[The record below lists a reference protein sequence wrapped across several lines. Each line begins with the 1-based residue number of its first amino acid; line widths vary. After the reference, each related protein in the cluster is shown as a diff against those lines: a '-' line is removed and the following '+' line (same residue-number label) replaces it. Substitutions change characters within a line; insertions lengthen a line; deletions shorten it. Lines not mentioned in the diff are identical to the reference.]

1 MIANTKP
8 STACKLYTLSI
19 NNLITMPDFT
29 LRPHKDHWIG
39 TYAAMA
45 STCEIIIDSSEQELA
60 QTLTQIAQ
68 QETLRIQQK
77 FSRYQKDNVLWHIN
91 HANGTAINVDSETAH
106 LLDFADQCYQ
116 LSDGY
121 FDITSGCLRR
131 AWTFDGS
138 DNLPSEK
145 SVNALLPFVGWKK
158 VSWRKVSGQKNHEES
173 SQLQMPAGM
182 EIDFGGIGKEYAV
195 DSVLRLLRA
204 QTSVPILV
212 NFGGDLAITGTRKNG
227 APWQVGIESLDTKEH
242 NHEQREK
249 HADKVLEI
257 SAGALAT
264 SGDSRR
270 YLITN
275 NQRYG
280 HILNPF
286 TGWPIMDA
294 PRSVT
299 VAGSNCVQAGMLA
312 TFALLK
318 GKEAEAFLKEQGV
331 PFWFLK

>member
-1 MIANTKP
+1 
-8 STACKLYTLSI
+8 
-19 NNLITMPDFT
+19 MPDFQ
-29 LRPHKDHWIG
+29 LRPHNDHWIG

-45 STCEIIIDSSEQELA
+45 STCEIIIDSSKQELA
-60 QTLTQIAQ
+60 QKITQLAQ

-77 FSRYQKDNVLWHIN
+77 FSRYQKDNLLWQIN
-91 HANGTAINVDSETAH
+91 HANGAAINVDSETAH

-138 DNLPSEK
+138 DKLPSEE
-145 SVNALLPFVGWKK
+145 SVNALLPFIGWQK
-158 VSWRKVSGQKNHEES
+158 VSWKKASGQKNHEEN

-195 DSVLRLLRA
+195 DSVLRLLST
-204 QTSVPILV
+204 QTNVPILV
-212 NFGGDLAITGTRKNG
+212 NFGGDLAVTGARKNG
-227 APWQVGIESLDTKEH
+227 APWQVGIESLDVNEH
-242 NHEQREK
+242 SSEPMNKQ
-249 HADKVLEI
+249 ADNILEI

-270 YLITN
+270 FLIAN

-299 VAGSNCVQAGMLA
+299 VAGSNCIQAGMLA

-318 GKEAEAFLKEQGV
+318 GKHAEQFLEEQDV
-331 PFWFLK
+331 PFWLLK

>member
-1 MIANTKP
+1 
-8 STACKLYTLSI
+8 
-19 NNLITMPDFT
+19 MPDFQ
-29 LRPHKDHWIG
+29 LRPHNDHWIG

-45 STCEIIIDSSEQELA
+45 STCEIIIDSNEQELA
-60 QTLTQIAQ
+60 QKLTHIAQ

-77 FSRYQKDNVLWHIN
+77 FSRYQKDNLLWQIN
-91 HANGTAINVDSETAH
+91 HANGAAITVDSETAH
-106 LLDFADQCYQ
+106 LLDFADQCFQ

-138 DNLPSEK
+138 NNLPSEE
-145 SVNALLPFVGWKK
+145 SVNALLPFIGWQKVRWKK
-158 VSWRKVSGQKNHEES
+158 DHEKNT
-173 SQLQMPAGM
+173 QLQMPAGM

-195 DSVLRLLRA
+195 DSVLRLLSA
-204 QTSVPILV
+204 QTNVPILV
-212 NFGGDLAITGTRKNG
+212 NFGGDLAVTGARKNG
-227 APWQVGIESLDTKEH
+227 APWQVGIESLDVNEH
-242 NHEQREK
+242 NNQPMNK
-249 HADKVLEI
+249 QADKILEI

-270 YLITN
+270 FLIAN

-286 TGWPIMDA
+286 TGWPIIDA

-299 VAGSNCVQAGMLA
+299 VAGSNCIQAGMLA

-318 GKEAEAFLKEQGV
+318 GKEAEEFLKEQGV
-331 PFWFLK
+331 PFWLLK

>member
-1 MIANTKP
+1 
-8 STACKLYTLSI
+8 
-19 NNLITMPDFT
+19 MPDFQ
-29 LRPHKDHWIG
+29 LRPHNDHWIG

-60 QTLTQIAQ
+60 RKLTYIAQ
-68 QETLRIQQK
+68 QETLRIQHK
-77 FSRYQKDNVLWHIN
+77 FSRYQKDNLLWKIN

-106 LLDFADQCYQ
+106 LLDFADQCFQ

-138 DNLPSEK
+138 EKLPSEE
-145 SVNALLPFVGWKK
+145 SVTALLPFVGWQK
-158 VSWRKVSGQKNHEES
+158 VSWKKGSGQKQRDENA
-173 SQLQMPAGM
+173 QLQMPAGM

-195 DSVLRLLRA
+195 DSVMRLLRA
-204 QTSVPILV
+204 QTNTPILI
-212 NFGGDLAITGTRKNG
+212 NFGGDLAVTGARKNG
-227 APWQVGIESLDTKEH
+227 AAWQVGIEALDA
-242 NHEQREK
+242 NK
-249 HADKVLEI
+249 HADKILEI

-270 YLITN
+270 FLIAN

-299 VAGSNCVQAGMLA
+299 VAGSNCIQAGMLA

-318 GKEAEAFLKEQGV
+318 GKQAEQFLAEQGV
-331 PFWFLK
+331 PFWLLK

>member
-1 MIANTKP
+1 
-8 STACKLYTLSI
+8 
-19 NNLITMPDFT
+19 MPDFT

-45 STCEIIIDSSEQELA
+45 STCEIIIDNSEQELA
-60 QTLTQIAQ
+60 QKLTRIAQ

-77 FSRYQKDNVLWHIN
+77 FSRYQKDNLLWQIN
-91 HANGTAINVDSETAH
+91 HANGAVVNIDSETAH
-106 LLDFADQCYQ
+106 LLDFADQCFQ

-138 DNLPSEK
+138 DILPSKE
-145 SVNALLPFVGWKK
+145 SVNALLPFIGWQKVIWKK
-158 VSWRKVSGQKNHEES
+158 ANGQKNHEES

-195 DSVLRLLRA
+195 DSVMRLLRA
-204 QTSVPILV
+204 QTNTPILV
-212 NFGGDLAITGTRKNG
+212 NFGGDLAVTGARKNG
-227 APWQVGIESLDTKEH
+227 APWQVGIEALDA
-242 NHEQREK
+242 NK
-249 HADKVLEI
+249 HADKILEI

-270 YLITN
+270 FLIAN

-299 VAGSNCVQAGMLA
+299 VAGSNCIQAGMLA

-318 GKEAEAFLKEQGV
+318 GKQAEQFLAEQGV
-331 PFWFLK
+331 PFWLLK

>member
-1 MIANTKP
+1 
-8 STACKLYTLSI
+8 
-19 NNLITMPDFT
+19 MPDFQ
-29 LRPHKDHWIG
+29 LRPHNDHWIG

-60 QTLTQIAQ
+60 QKLTKIAQ
-68 QETLRIQQK
+68 HETLRIQQK
-77 FSRYQKDNVLWHIN
+77 FSRYQKDNLLWQIN
-91 HANGTAINVDSETAH
+91 HANGAVINIDSETAH
-106 LLDFADQCYQ
+106 LLDFADQCFQ

-138 DNLPSEK
+138 DKLPSEE

-158 VSWRKVSGQKNHEES
+158 VSWKKQRDEN

-195 DSVLRLLRA
+195 DSVLRLLSA
-204 QTSVPILV
+204 QTNTPILV
-212 NFGGDLAITGTRKNG
+212 NFGGDLAVTGARKNG
-227 APWQVGIESLDTKEH
+227 AAWQVGIETLDADEHMNKQATK
-242 NHEQREK
+242 Q
-249 HADKVLEI
+249 ADKILEI

-270 YLITN
+270 FLIAN

-294 PRSVT
+294 
-299 VAGSNCVQAGMLA
+299 
-312 TFALLK
+312 
-318 GKEAEAFLKEQGV
+318 
-331 PFWFLK
+331 

>member
-1 MIANTKP
+1 M
-8 STACKLYTLSI
+8 
-19 NNLITMPDFT
+19 

-39 TYAAMA
+39 SYAAMA
-45 STCEIIIDSSEQELA
+45 STCEIIIDTNEQALA
-60 QTLTQIAQ
+60 QKVTQIAQ

-77 FSRYQKDNVLWHIN
+77 FSRYQKDNLLWQIN
-91 HANGTAINVDSETAH
+91 HANGAVINVDSETAH
-106 LLDFADQCYQ
+106 LLDFADQCFQ
-116 LSDGY
+116 LSEGY
-121 FDITSGCLRR
+121 FDITSGCLRH

-138 DNLPSEK
+138 DKLPCAEN
-145 SVNALLPFVGWKK
+145 VNALLPFVGWQKIR
-158 VSWRKVSGQKNHEES
+158 WRKKQEES
-173 SQLQMPAGM
+173 LQLQMPPGM

-195 DSVLRLLRA
+195 DSVLRLLSA
-204 QTSVPILV
+204 HTNAPILV
-212 NFGGDLAITGTRKNG
+212 NFGGDLAVTGARKNG
-227 APWQVGIESLDTKEH
+227 AAWQVGIEALDANDHSNESINK
-242 NHEQREK
+242 Q
-249 HADKVLEI
+249 ADKILEI

-270 YLITN
+270 FLIAN

-299 VAGSNCVQAGMLA
+299 VAGSNCIQAGTLA

-318 GKEAEAFLKEQGV
+318 GKNAEEFLEEQGV
-331 PFWFLK
+331 PFWLLK

>member
-1 MIANTKP
+1 
-8 STACKLYTLSI
+8 
-19 NNLITMPDFT
+19 MPDFT

-45 STCEIIIDSSEQELA
+45 STCDIIIDSSEQELA
-60 QTLTQIAQ
+60 QKLTKIAQ

-77 FSRYQKDNVLWHIN
+77 FSRYQKDNLLWRIN
-91 HANGTAINVDSETAH
+91 HADGAAITVDSETAH
-106 LLDFADQCYQ
+106 LLDFADQCFQ

-138 DNLPSEK
+138 NKLPSKE
-145 SVNALLPFVGWKK
+145 SVNALLPFVGWQKVIWKK
-158 VSWRKVSGQKNHEES
+158 ARGES

-195 DSVLRLLRA
+195 DSVLRLLSA
-204 QTSVPILV
+204 QTNAPILV
-212 NFGGDLAITGTRKNG
+212 NFGGDLAVTGARKSG
-227 APWQVGIESLDTKEH
+227 APWQVGIEVLDPNEH
-242 NHEQREK
+242 SNEPTNK
-249 HADKVLEI
+249 HPDKILEI

-270 YLITN
+270 FLIAN

-299 VAGSNCVQAGMLA
+299 VASSNCVQAGMLA

-318 GKEAEAFLKEQGV
+318 GKEADVFLEDQGV
-331 PFWFLK
+331 PFWLLK

>member
-1 MIANTKP
+1 
-8 STACKLYTLSI
+8 
-19 NNLITMPDFT
+19 MPDLT
-29 LRPHKDHWIG
+29 LRSHRDHWIG

-60 QTLTQIAQ
+60 QKLTHIAQ

-77 FSRYQKDNVLWHIN
+77 FSRYQTDNLLWKIN
-91 HANGTAINVDSETAH
+91 HANGAPINIDSETAQ
-106 LLDFADQCYQ
+106 LLDFADQCFQ

-131 AWTFDGS
+131 AWKFDGS
-138 DNLPSEK
+138 DNLPSEE
-145 SVNALLPFVGWKK
+145 SVNALLPFVGW
-158 VSWRKVSGQKNHEES
+158 QKIRWQKSRGKS

-195 DSVLRLLRA
+195 DSVLRLMSLN
-204 QTSVPILV
+204 TNTPILV
-212 NFGGDLAITGTRKNG
+212 NFGGDLAVTGARKNG
-227 APWQVGIESLDTKEH
+227 AAWQVGIETLNSNCTHK
-242 NHEQREK
+242 Q
-249 HADKVLEI
+249 ADKILEI

-270 YLITN
+270 FLMAN

-299 VAGSNCVQAGMLA
+299 VAGSNCIEAGMLA

-318 GKEAEAFLKEQGV
+318 GKNAEQFLEEQGV
-331 PFWFLK
+331 AFWLLK

>member
-1 MIANTKP
+1 
-8 STACKLYTLSI
+8 
-19 NNLITMPDFT
+19 MPDFT

-39 TYAAMA
+39 SYAAMA
-45 STCEIIIDSSEQELA
+45 STCEIIIDTSEQELA
-60 QTLTQIAQ
+60 QKVTQIAQ

-77 FSRYQKDNVLWHIN
+77 FSRYQKDNLLWQIN
-91 HANGTAINVDSETAH
+91 HANGAVINVDSETAH
-106 LLDFADQCYQ
+106 LLDFADQCFQ

-138 DNLPSEK
+138 DKLPSAEN
-145 SVNALLPFVGWKK
+145 VNALLPFVGWQKIH
-158 VSWRKVSGQKNHEES
+158 WQKNQGKI
-173 SQLQMPAGM
+173 SQLQMPPGM

-195 DSVLRLLRA
+195 DSVLRLLSA
-204 QTSVPILV
+204 QTNAPILV
-212 NFGGDLAITGTRKNG
+212 NFGGDLAVTGARKNG
-227 APWQVGIESLDTKEH
+227 AAWQVGIEALDANDH
-242 NHEQREK
+242 RNEQANK
-249 HADKVLEI
+249 QTDKILEI

-270 YLITN
+270 FLIAN

-294 PRSVT
+294 PRSIT
-299 VAGSNCVQAGMLA
+299 VAGSNCIQAGMLA

-318 GKEAEAFLKEQGV
+318 GKNAEEFLEEQGV
-331 PFWFLK
+331 PFWLLK

>member
-1 MIANTKP
+1 
-8 STACKLYTLSI
+8 
-19 NNLITMPDFT
+19 MPDIQ
-29 LRPHKDHWIG
+29 LRPHKDHWVG
-39 TYAAMA
+39 SYAAMA
-45 STCEIIIDSSEQELA
+45 STCDIIIDTSEQELA
-60 QTLTQIAQ
+60 QKLTQIAQ

-77 FSRYQKDNVLWHIN
+77 FSRYQKDNLLWKIN
-91 HANGTAINVDSETAH
+91 HANGAVINVDSETAH

-138 DNLPSEK
+138 DKLPSED
-145 SVNALLPFVGWKK
+145 SVNALLPFVGWHKVSWKK
-158 VSWRKVSGQKNHEES
+158 VSWKKANGQKNHGENS
-173 SQLQMPAGM
+173 SLQMPAGM

-195 DSVLRLLRA
+195 DSVLRLLSA
-204 QTSVPILV
+204 QTNAPILV
-212 NFGGDLAITGTRKNG
+212 NFGGDLAVTGARKNG
-227 APWQVGIESLDTKEH
+227 AAWQVGIESLDSNAHINK
-242 NHEQREK
+242 QAEK
-249 HADKVLEI
+249 ILEI

-270 YLITN
+270 FLIAN

-299 VAGSNCVQAGMLA
+299 VAGSNCIQAGMLA

-318 GKEAEAFLKEQGV
+318 GKEAEQFLAEQGV
-331 PFWFLK
+331 PFWLLK

>member
-1 MIANTKP
+1 
-8 STACKLYTLSI
+8 
-19 NNLITMPDFT
+19 MPDFQ
-29 LRPHKDHWIG
+29 LRPHNDHWIG

-60 QTLTQIAQ
+60 QKLTQIAQ
-68 QETLRIQQK
+68 HETLRIQQK
-77 FSRYQKDNVLWHIN
+77 FSRYQKDNLLWQIN
-91 HANGTAINVDSETAH
+91 HADGAAINVDSETAY
-106 LLDFADQCYQ
+106 LLDFADQCFQ

-138 DNLPSEK
+138 DKLPSEE
-145 SVNALLPFVGWKK
+145 SVNALLPFVGWQK
-158 VSWRKVSGQKNHEES
+158 VSWKKGSGQKNHAEN

-195 DSVLRLLRA
+195 DSVLRLLSA
-204 QTSVPILV
+204 QTNAPILV
-212 NFGGDLAITGTRKNG
+212 NFGGDLAVTGARKNG
-227 APWQVGIESLDTKEH
+227 ASWQVGIESLDA
-242 NHEQREK
+242 NK
-249 HADKVLEI
+249 HSNELMNKQADKILEI

-270 YLITN
+270 YLIAN

-299 VAGSNCVQAGMLA
+299 VAGSNCIQAGMLA

-318 GKEAEAFLKEQGV
+318 GKEAEVFLEEQGV
-331 PFWFLK
+331 PFWLLK

>member
-1 MIANTKP
+1 
-8 STACKLYTLSI
+8 
-19 NNLITMPDFT
+19 MPNFQ
-29 LRPHKDHWIG
+29 LRPHNDHWIG

-60 QTLTQIAQ
+60 QKLTYIAQ
-68 QETLRIQQK
+68 QETRRIQQK
-77 FSRYQKDNVLWHIN
+77 FSRYQKDNLLWQIN
-91 HANGTAINVDSETAH
+91 HANGAVINVDSETAH

-138 DNLPSEK
+138 NKLPSEE
-145 SVNALLPFVGWKK
+145 SVSALLPFIGWQK
-158 VSWRKVSGQKNHEES
+158 VSWKKASGEKIHEEN

-195 DSVLRLLRA
+195 DSVLRLLSA
-204 QTSVPILV
+204 QTNAPILV
-212 NFGGDLAITGTRKNG
+212 NFGGDLAVTGARKNS
-227 APWQVGIESLDTKEH
+227 AAWQVGIETLDTNEH
-242 NHEQREK
+242 SNEPANKQ
-249 HADKVLEI
+249 ADKILEI

-270 YLITN
+270 FLIAN

-299 VAGSNCVQAGMLA
+299 VAGSNCIQAGMLA

-318 GKEAEAFLKEQGV
+318 GKNAEQFLEEQGV
-331 PFWFLK
+331 PFWLLK

>member
-1 MIANTKP
+1 
-8 STACKLYTLSI
+8 
-19 NNLITMPDFT
+19 MPDFT
-29 LRPHKDHWIG
+29 LRPHKNHWIG

-45 STCEIIIDSSEQELA
+45 STCEIIIDSSDQELA
-60 QTLTQIAQ
+60 QKLTQIAQ

-77 FSRYQKDNVLWHIN
+77 FSRYQKDNLLWQIN
-91 HANGTAINVDSETAH
+91 HANGAAISVDSETAH

-138 DNLPSEK
+138 DKLPSEEK
-145 SVNALLPFVGWKK
+145 VNALLPFVGWQKIR
-158 VSWRKVSGQKNHEES
+158 WQKNHGES
-173 SQLQMPAGM
+173 AQLQMPAGM

-195 DSVLRLLRA
+195 DSVLQLLSA
-204 QTSVPILV
+204 QTNIPLLV
-212 NFGGDLAITGTRKNG
+212 NFGGDLAVTSARKNG
-227 APWQVGIESLDTKEH
+227 AAWQVGIESLDVNEH
-242 NHEQREK
+242 SNEQMNK
-249 HADKVLEI
+249 QVDKILEI

-270 YLITN
+270 FLLAN

-286 TGWPIMDA
+286 TGWPIMNA

-318 GKEAEAFLKEQGV
+318 GKEADEFLKEQGV
-331 PFWFLK
+331 PFWLLK